1 MITVSSAAVIALSAT
16 SIAIL
21 GLGSIVF
28 LSTLLLTVALM
39 LRSRWEKMA
48 NPDEPNHKY

>member
-1 MITVSSAAVIALSAT
+1 MITVWSVTVIALSAT
-16 SIAIL
+16 SVAIL
-21 GLGSIVF
+21 GLGSVIF

-48 NPDEPNHKY
+48 NPDEPNRKY